1 MPQGVQVQVLL
12 CAPIFKGFE
21 HSTFGILHWPEYRN
35 HANFETIRMRPLFQ
49 AVLVFAV
56 SIVSLSVGN
65 ILLKMGMDRFGALT
79 ASGIPA
85 MQALIK
91 APQLPIGVVLM
102 TVQFIGTLTLFKW
115 GWDASVV
122 VPVMG
127 LCYVGTAVMGKWM
140 LGEPVNA
147 LRWLG
152 IFLIILG
159 VFFIARSVA
168 QAKAP

>member
-1 MPQGVQVQVLL
+1 
-12 CAPIFKGFE
+12 
-21 HSTFGILHWPEYRN
+21 
-35 HANFETIRMRPLFQ
+35 
-49 AVLVFAV
+49 
-56 SIVSLSVGN
+56 
-65 ILLKMGMDRFGALT
+65 LT

-85 MQALIK
+85 IQALVK
-91 APQLPIGVVLM
+91 SPQLPIGVILL

-127 LCYVGTAVMGKWM
+127 LCYVGTAVLGKWL

-147 LRWLG
+147 MRWLG

-168 QAKAP
+168 QARVP

>member
-1 MPQGVQVQVLL
+1 
-12 CAPIFKGFE
+12 
-21 HSTFGILHWPEYRN
+21 
-35 HANFETIRMRPLFQ
+35 MRPLFH
-49 AVLVFAV
+49 AVVVFAV
-56 SIVSLSVGN
+56 SIISLSVGN

-85 MQALIK
+85 MQALVK
-91 APQLPIGVVLM
+91 SPQLPVGVVLL
-102 TVQFIGTLTLFKW
+102 TVQFFGTLTLFKW

-127 LCYVGTAVMGKWM
+127 LCYVGTAIMGKWL
-140 LGEPVNA
+140 LGEPVNS

-159 VFFIARSVA
+159 VFFIARSVI

>member
-1 MPQGVQVQVLL
+1 
-12 CAPIFKGFE
+12 
-21 HSTFGILHWPEYRN
+21 
-35 HANFETIRMRPLFQ
+35 MRPFFH

-79 ASGIPA
+79 ASGLPA
-85 MQALIK
+85 MQALVK
-91 APQLPIGVVLM
+91 SPQLPVGIMLM
-102 TVQFIGTLTLFKW
+102 IIQFVGTLTLFKW

-122 VPVMG
+122 IPIMG
-127 LCYVGTAVMGKWM
+127 LCYVGTAILGKWL

-147 LRWLG
+147 TRWFG

-159 VFFIARSVA
+159 VLFIARSVT
-168 QAKAP
+168 QAKVP